1 MIAKTFKGLENVLA
15 KELELLNA
23 TDIEILN
30 RAVSFSGN
38 KELLYKANFHLRTA
52 LKILVPIKKFKANN
66 EHELYKEVKKIRWAK
81 YLELEG
87 TFAVDSVVNS
97 EIFTHSKYVAYKVKD
112 AIVDQYRENFNIR
125 PSVNTKNPSLQIN
138 IHISENNCSLSIDSS
153 GESLHKRGYRL
164 KATEAPL
171 NEVLAAGMIYMSEW
185 DKKSTFVDPM
195 CGSGTLLIEA
205 ALIANNIPPG
215 L

>member
-15 KELELLNA
+15 KELETLNA
-23 TDIEILN
+23 SNIEILN
-30 RAVSFSGN
+30 RAVSFYGN

-52 LKILVPIKKFKANN
+52 LKILLPIKQFVAKD

-81 YLELEG
+81 YLNLDG

-97 EIFTHSKYVAYKVKD
+97 KTFTHSKYVAYKVKD

-138 IHISENNCSLSIDSS
+138 IHIFENNCTISLDSS

-171 NEVLAAGMIYMSEW
+171 NEVLAAGLIYMSEW
-185 DKKSTFVDPM
+185 TKKTDFIDPM
-195 CGSGTLLIEA
+195 CGSGTLL
-205 ALIANNIPPG
+205 
-215 L
+215 